1 LLLLLLLC
9 INTHRA
15 NITCYYSLRSLALGS
30 LSLSLSP
37 ARRKETRKQETLEKK
52 TQTLMNWERSW
63 KLNASAHIEEKEQ
76 QKQQQQQQERAAA
89 RTILYSRALSTFV
102 LYH

>member
-1 LLLLLLLC
+1 
-9 INTHRA
+9 
-15 NITCYYSLRSLALGS
+15 
-30 LSLSLSP
+30 
-37 ARRKETRKQETLEKK
+37 
-52 TQTLMNWERSW
+52 MNWERSW

-76 QKQQQQQQERAAA
+76 QQQQQQEEAAA